1 MSDEQHTNAPAPGRT
16 RRRKMA
22 ELVRKV
28 LFEGPNGERAVEYR
42 PVRPY
47 NRPVT
52 RRAAVREQ
60 GEARVATLKALRPAV
75 MRTVSAAQ
83 RPAEAVRVP
92 LRGHQGAPA
101 TKPLLRDRWRNPP
114 DSWARPRTLAG
125 EADDTSPVSVTEEER
140 AREREEARELDEMTE
155 VILVSPAFEGSGL
168 TEEDLRTQDRRVIK
182 AWAETARASI
192 EAVTAARA
200 AGVGCLVAPD
210 GYAIAAARGAR

>member
-1 MSDEQHTNAPAPGRT
+1 MSDEQHTNAPVPGRT

-28 LFEGPNGERAVEYR
+28 LLQGPNGERAVEYR

-47 NRPVT
+47 NPPVT

-101 TKPLLRDRWRNPP
+101 TKPLLRDPWRNPP
-114 DSWARPRTLAG
+114 DGWATTRALA
-125 EADDTSPVSVTEEER
+125 EEDPVSVTPEER
-140 AREREEARELDEMTE
+140 AQERKQREEYDAWINE
-155 VILVSPAFEGSGL
+155 ILISPAFEGSGL
-168 TEEDLRTQDRRVIK
+168 TEDDLRLLDRNVIA

-192 EAVTAARA
+192 DAVKAASAR
-200 AGVGCLVAPD
+200 GVKCLMAPD